1 MNKIFLIIL
10 TTAVISSCSKE
21 APAEKKAV
29 HTTENQVVLNDTQ
42 YKNAGIETG
51 VLEGKETA
59 SGIMVTGSI
68 DIPPQSVASVS
79 APFGGYIKYTKWM
92 PGEHIGKG
100 QVLASIENPELVQ
113 IQQDY
118 LLAKSNLE
126 YSQKTTCA
134 SGILTR
140 ARQVVIK

>member
-29 HTTENQVVLNDTQ
+29 HTMENQVVLNDTQ

-134 SGILTR
+134 SGS
-140 ARQVVIK
+140 

>member
-1 MNKIFLIIL
+1 M
-10 TTAVISSCSKE
+10 
-21 APAEKKAV
+21 
-29 HTTENQVVLNDTQ
+29 ENQVVLNDTQ

-118 LLAKSNLE
+118 LLAKSIWNIHKRLPAPADLNQ
-126 YSQKTTCA
+126 SQA
-134 SGILTR
+134 SSDKVMQQALNQRNNHMINMR
-140 ARQVVIK
+140 ALAEN

>member
-10 TTAVISSCSKE
+10 TAAVISSCSKE
-21 APAEKKAV
+21 APAEKKLSIPRK
-29 HTTENQVVLNDTQ
+29 TVVLNDTQ

-51 VLEGKETA
+51 ILEGKETA

-92 PGEHIGKG
+92 PGEHIAKG

-126 YSQKTTCA
+126 YSQKIICA
-134 SGILTR
+134 RGS
-140 ARQVVIK
+140 